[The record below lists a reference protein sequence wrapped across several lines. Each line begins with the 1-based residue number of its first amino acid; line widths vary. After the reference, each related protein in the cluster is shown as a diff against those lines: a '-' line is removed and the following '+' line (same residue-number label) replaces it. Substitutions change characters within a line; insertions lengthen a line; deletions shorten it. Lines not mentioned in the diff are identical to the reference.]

1 MSKLIASTMTHSTYD
16 LAGAL
21 KKLKEAGFKKAELC
35 STADLA
41 PHLDVQNATLES
53 ISHVARVIRESGMDI
68 HCINIG
74 GDYSINQMEYVYAL
88 AEMVGA
94 KIITYSCGSEKEG
107 ISTDDRLKEVTE
119 FNSKLA
125 DLGDKYGIICSIEAP
140 HKNSLAS
147 NTEQVDRYWSM
158 QDSRVKLTFDTA
170 HLTYCGENML
180 AIAKRY
186 VSRMVHSH
194 LRDAEK
200 GNSLMRYGEGIID
213 FDAYFKIL
221 KDGGYTGY
229 FSMEYPS
236 SSAEDAADKLEKSV
250 KFLSKFNI

>member
-88 AEMVGA
+88 AEMIGA

-107 ISTDDRLKEVTE
+107 ISTMT
-119 FNSKLA
+119 
-125 DLGDKYGIICSIEAP
+125 
-140 HKNSLAS
+140 
-147 NTEQVDRYWSM
+147 
-158 QDSRVKLTFDTA
+158 DSR
-170 HLTYCGENML
+170 
-180 AIAKRY
+180 R
-186 VSRMVHSH
+186 
-194 LRDAEK
+194 
-200 GNSLMRYGEGIID
+200 
-213 FDAYFKIL
+213 
-221 KDGGYTGY
+221 
-229 FSMEYPS
+229 
-236 SSAEDAADKLEKSV
+236 
-250 KFLSKFNI
+250 